1 MNSPM
6 RLLLIDDD
14 EVDRMAVI
22 RTLKKGT
29 TNVSEVVTA
38 ATASEGLELASREY
52 FDAILLDYRLPDQD
66 GLAVLQTLRCGNFE
80 SGTVVMLSRQ
90 EDETLAERCLEAGAQ
105 DFLLKDEVNG
115 HRLLRA
121 VRQARQRY
129 QIQDALN
136 RSREQLLELAVHD
149 PLTGLLNRRGF
160 DNAMKKELAH
170 AQRSNSGGLAV
181 LLLDL
186 DDFKNVNDIH
196 GHATGDL
203 LLIEVAQRLNT
214 VIRDNDYLCRLG
226 GDEFVIVMTL
236 IEQEEQAVELAD
248 RIFSILQQPFQIS
261 TETVEQSVTAS
272 IGIALLDGSDDHTE
286 DLLKCADIAMYH
298 AKRTGRNQCQYYS
311 SALQQLVQSRIRIKN
326 DLSVALE
333 RNEFRVFYQ
342 AQFNAS
348 DRTLGGA
355 EALLRWQHPE
365 MGLLSPDVFMPI
377 AEETGLIVSI
387 GNWVLR
393 EGCRQLKE
401 WQLNY
406 PEQAGDM
413 TIAINLSPVQIKQ
426 HSLSEAVHAA
436 LDDHVLD
443 AHCLELEIT
452 ESAMIVDT
460 EATAEILSGI
470 SRHGISFSL
479 DDFGTGYSSLVHLK
493 QFPISVLKIDK
504 GFVSTIEDDDKN
516 KRLLIAI
523 IAFAKALEMSVVA
536 EGVETEEQATI
547 CTDYSCDLLQGYYFA
562 RPVPA
567 DQFEAT
573 FFSEQTDKSDSR
585 RYSWQKY
592 PLNQSG

>member
-1 MNSPM
+1 MNPPM

-29 TNVSEVVTA
+29 TNVSEVITA
-38 ATASEGLELASREY
+38 ATAAEGLELASREQ

-80 SGTVVMLSRQ
+80 SGTVVMLSHQ

-105 DFLLKDEVNG
+105 DFLLKNEVNG
-115 HRLLRA
+115 RRLLRA

-129 QIQDALN
+129 QIQEALN

-160 DNAMKKELAH
+160 DNAMKKELAR
-170 AQRSNSGGLAV
+170 AQRSDSTELAL

-186 DDFKNVNDIH
+186 DDFKSVNDIH
-196 GHATGDL
+196 GHAAGDL

-236 IEQEEQAVELAD
+236 LEHEEQAVELAD
-248 RIFSILQQPFQIS
+248 RIFSILQQPIQIG
-261 TETVEQSVTAS
+261 TEMADQSVTAS

-286 DLLKCADIAMYH
+286 DLLRCADIAMYH
-298 AKRTGRNQCQYYS
+298 AKKTGRNQCQYYS

-333 RNEFRVFYQ
+333 RNEFKIFYQ

-348 DRTLGGA
+348 DRSLGGA
-355 EALLRWQHPE
+355 EALLRWQHPQL
-365 MGLLSPDVFMPI
+365 GLLSPDVFMPI

-401 WQLNY
+401 WQLNH

-426 HSLSEAVHAA
+426 HSLSAAVHAT
-436 LDDHVLD
+436 LDDHILD
-443 AHCLELEIT
+443 AECLELEIT
-452 ESAMIVDT
+452 ESAMIEDT
-460 EATAEILSGI
+460 AATAEILSAI
-470 SRHGISFSL
+470 SHRGISFSL

-504 GFVSTIEDDDKN
+504 GFVSSIENDDKN

-523 IAFAKALEMSVVA
+523 IAFAKGLEMCVVA
-536 EGVETEEQATI
+536 EGVETKEQAEI
-547 CTDYSCDLLQGYYFA
+547 CTQYSCDRLQGYYFA
-562 RPVPA
+562 RPIPA

-573 FFSEQTDKSDSR
+573 FFS
-585 RYSWQKY
+585 
-592 PLNQSG
+592 G

>member
-1 MNSPM
+1 M

-29 TNVSEVVTA
+29 TNVSEVITA
-38 ATASEGLELASREY
+38 ATASEGLELAYREH

-66 GLAVLQTLRCGNFE
+66 GLAVLKALRSGNFE

-115 HRLLRA
+115 RRLLRA

-129 QIQDALN
+129 QIQEALN

-160 DNAMKKELAH
+160 DNAMKKELAR
-170 AQRSNSGGLAV
+170 AQRSNSNELAL

-186 DDFKNVNDIH
+186 DDFKSVNDIH

-203 LLIEVAQRLNT
+203 LLIEVAQRLDT

-226 GDEFVIVMTL
+226 GDEFVIIMTI
-236 IEQEEQAVELAD
+236 IEHEEQAVELAD
-248 RIFSILQQPFQIS
+248 RIFSVLQHPIEIG
-261 TETVEQSVTAS
+261 TKTADQSVTAS
-272 IGIALLDGSDDHTE
+272 IGIAMLDGSDDHTE

-298 AKRTGRNQCQYYS
+298 AKQAGRNQCQYYS

-326 DLSVALE
+326 DLSVALG

-342 AQFNAS
+342 PQFNAA
-348 DRTLGGA
+348 DRSLGGA
-355 EALLRWQHPE
+355 EALLRWQHPQL
-365 MGLLSPDVFMPI
+365 GLLSPDVFMPI
-377 AEETGLIVSI
+377 AEETGLIVNI
-387 GNWVLR
+387 GNWVLN

-406 PEQAGDM
+406 PEQAADM

-426 HSLSEAVHAA
+426 HSLSEAIHAA
-436 LDDHVLD
+436 LDDHALD
-443 AHCLELEIT
+443 PNCLELEIT
-452 ESAMIVDT
+452 ESAMIDDT
-460 EATAEILSGI
+460 AATAEMLSAI
-470 SRHGISFSL
+470 SHHGIIFAL
-479 DDFGTGYSSLVHLK
+479 DDFGTGYSSLVRLK
-493 QFPISVLKIDK
+493 QFPISVLKVDK
-504 GFVSTIEDDDKN
+504 GFVSSIQNDDKN
-516 KRLLIAI
+516 KRLLSAI
-523 IAFAKALEMSVVA
+523 IAFAKALEMRVVA
-536 EGVETEEQATI
+536 EGIETEEQAVI
-547 CTDYSCDLLQGYYFA
+547 CTQYSCDRLQGYYFG

-567 DQFEAT
+567 DQLEAT
-573 FFSEQTDKSDSR
+573 FFSS
-585 RYSWQKY
+585 
-592 PLNQSG
+592 

>member
-22 RTLKKGT
+22 RSLKKST
-29 TNVSEVVTA
+29 TNVSEVITA
-38 ATASEGLELASREY
+38 ATASEGLELASREH

-66 GLAVLQTLRCGNFE
+66 GLAVLQTLRSGNFE
-80 SGTVVMLSRQ
+80 SGTVVMLSRH

-115 HRLLRA
+115 RRLYRA

-136 RSREQLLELAVHD
+136 RSREQLLELSVHD

-160 DNAMKKELAH
+160 DNAMKKEFAR
-170 AQRSNSGGLAV
+170 AQRSDSNELAL

-186 DDFKNVNDIH
+186 DDFKNINDIH

-236 IEQEEQAVELAD
+236 LEHEEQAVELAN
-248 RIFSILQQPFQIS
+248 RIFSILQQPFKIG
-261 TETVEQSVTAS
+261 TTTADQSVTAS
-272 IGIALLDGSDDHTE
+272 IGIAMLDGSDDHTE

-298 AKRTGRNQCQYYS
+298 AKKTGRNQCQYYS

-326 DLSVALE
+326 DLSVALD

-348 DRTLGGA
+348 DRSLGGA

-365 MGLLSPDVFMPI
+365 LGLLSPDVFMPI

-387 GNWVLR
+387 GNWVLH

-406 PEQAGDM
+406 PELAGNM

-426 HSLSEAVHAA
+426 HSLSTAVHNA
-436 LDDHVLD
+436 LDKHALD
-443 AHCLELEIT
+443 ANCLELEIT
-452 ESAMIVDT
+452 ESAMIEDT
-460 EATAEILSGI
+460 TATAEILSAI
-470 SRHGISFSL
+470 SHHGITFSL

-504 GFVSTIEDDDKN
+504 GFVSSIENDDKN

-523 IAFAKALEMSVVA
+523 IAFAKALEMCVVA
-536 EGVETEEQATI
+536 EGVETVEQAEI
-547 CTDYSCDLLQGYYFA
+547 CTEYSCDLLQGYYFA
-562 RPVPA
+562 RPLPA

-573 FFSEQTDKSDSR
+573 FFSS
-585 RYSWQKY
+585 
-592 PLNQSG
+592 

>member
-1 MNSPM
+1 M

-14 EVDRMAVI
+14 EVDRMSVI
-22 RTLKKGT
+22 RALKKGT
-29 TNVSEVVTA
+29 TNVSEIITA
-38 ATASEGLELASREY
+38 ATASEGLELASREQ
-52 FDAILLDYRLPDQD
+52 FDVILLDYRLPDQD
-66 GLAVLQTLRCGNFE
+66 GLAVLKNLRSGNFE
-80 SGTVVMLSRQ
+80 SGTVVMLSHH

-115 HRLLRA
+115 RRLLRA

-129 QIQDALN
+129 QIQEALN
-136 RSREQLLELAVHD
+136 RSREQLLKLAVHD

-160 DNAMKKELAH
+160 EDAMKKELAR
-170 AQRSNSGGLAV
+170 AQRSDSSELAL

-196 GHATGDL
+196 GHAIGDL
-203 LLIEVAQRLNT
+203 LLIEVARRLNT

-236 IEQEEQAVELAD
+236 IEHEEQAVELAD
-248 RIFSILQQPFQIS
+248 RIFSILQHPIQIG
-261 TETVEQSVTAS
+261 TKTAEQSVTAS
-272 IGIALLDGSDDHTE
+272 IGIAMLDGSDDHTD

-298 AKRTGRNQCQYYS
+298 AKQTGRNQCQYYS
-311 SALQQLVQSRIRIKN
+311 SDLQELVQSRIRIKN

-348 DRTLGGA
+348 DHSLSGA
-355 EALLRWQHPE
+355 EALLRWQHPQL
-365 MGLLSPDVFMPI
+365 GLLSPDIFMPI
-377 AEETGLIVSI
+377 AEETGLIISI

-401 WQLNY
+401 WQQNY
-406 PEQAGDM
+406 PEQAGNM

-426 HSLSEAVHAA
+426 HSLSAAVHETLNDHA
-436 LDDHVLD
+436 LD
-443 AHCLELEIT
+443 ANYLELEIT
-452 ESAMIVDT
+452 ESAMIEDT
-460 EATAEILSGI
+460 AATAEILSAISLRGI
-470 SRHGISFSL
+470 TFSL

-504 GFVSTIEDDDKN
+504 GFVSSIENDDKN
-516 KRLLIAI
+516 KRLLGAI
-523 IAFAKALEMSVVA
+523 IAFAKALDMCVVA
-536 EGVETEEQATI
+536 EGVETEEQAGI
-547 CTDYSCDLLQGYYFA
+547 CTQYSCDRLQGYHFA

-567 DQFEAT
+567 DQLEAT
-573 FFSEQTDKSDSR
+573 FFSS
-585 RYSWQKY
+585 
-592 PLNQSG
+592 